1 MDQDEKPIDELKESF
16 DYNDGNGD
24 GKISLDE
31 FKSMLD
37 ELDAYVDD
45 REARVGFTA
54 IDTDRD
60 GAIDFDEFV
69 AWWSER

>member
-1 MDQDEKPIDELKESF
+1 MDQDDKPIDELRESF

-24 GKISLDE
+24 GRISLDE
-31 FKSMLD
+31 FKNMLD
-37 ELDAYVDD
+37 ELEAYVDD
-45 REARVGFTA
+45 GDARIGFAA